1 MAKFFKIMGLIGS
14 LLLAI
19 YLIWK
24 FVLLMQNAEA
34 AMKMSSTASSWWND
48 FILWLTTLV
57 IGSTA
62 CVLFIYYGN
71 RIDDQPKRINADNN
85 YQKQKRA
92 LAKIFN
98 NNAPKQEVQEEEE
111 EEPEPVVV
119 KEVPKNRVFEVEL
132 SDISAE
138 ENMVNIKGT
147 TFNLDAFKISDISM
161 TAKKLCFTIS
171 DRDYKV
177 SYLNKAEAEE
187 LLNFLKEHESK

>member
-71 RIDDQPKRINADNN
+71 TIDDQPKHINADNN

-98 NNAPKQEVQEEEE
+98 NNAPKQDEQEEEE

-187 LLNFLKEHESK
+187 LLNFLEEHESK

>member
-62 CVLFIYYGN
+62 CVLFFYYGKQ
-71 RIDDQPKRINADNN
+71 IDDQPNRINADNN
-85 YQKQKRA
+85 FQKQKRA
-92 LAKIFN
+92 LAKILN
-98 NNAPKQEVQEEEE
+98 NNAPKQEEEEEE
-111 EEPEPVVV
+111 EEPEPIVV

-132 SDISAE
+132 SDISIE

-147 TFNLDAFKISDISM
+147 TFNLGAFKISDISM
-161 TAKKLCFTIS
+161 TEKKLCFTVS

-177 SYLNKAEAEE
+177 SYSDKAQAEE